1 MQGQP
6 SQSPSGQPVPQQVSA
21 AAGAAKEF
29 FACDVFEVE
38 PEYRT
43 FYAGLQFFDK
53 TDKHGNVIRYARYVT
68 PVTANGA
75 TTLKTTEMPHAQF
88 MVSFLTNQIMLLQQ
102 KEANAKA
109 KIKRYEDA
117 IKPLSKFLTDKER
130 ALTQAELAQL
140 GAEESVR
147 ILEEGHHA
155 AVHEYRH
162 IPEGSFKDWAMQ
174 EEIKTAKARTTR
186 ARAKAGSSGDI
197 YSGTVNHIDDA
208 SGTAPKFY
216 PDLRVL
222 IDEYIGIIESIT
234 DGELKP
240 IQERLAC
247 NASQKAKSD
256 QEWIQTYTYLKQT
269 GQMP

>member
-6 SQSPSGQPVPQQVSA
+6 SQSPSGQPVAQQVSA

-38 PEYRT
+38 PEYQT
-43 FYAGLQFFDK
+43 FYAGVRLFDK
-53 TDKHGNVIRYARYVT
+53 TDVHGNVIRYARYNS

-75 TTLKTTEMPHAQF
+75 ATIKTIEVPHAQF

-102 KEANAKA
+102 KEATAKA

-117 IKPLSKFLTDKER
+117 IKPLRKYLADKER
-130 ALTQAELAQL
+130 ALTQAELTQL
-140 GAEESVR
+140 RDEQTVEH
-147 ILEEGHHA
+147 LERGHHA
-155 AVHEYRH
+155 AVYEYRH
-162 IPEGSFKDWAMQ
+162 IPEGSLKDWAMR
-174 EEIKTAKARTTR
+174 EEIKTAKARIAR

-208 SGTAPKFY
+208 PGTAPKFY

-222 IDEYIGIIESIT
+222 IDEYVGIIETIT

-240 IQERLAC
+240 IQGRLAC

-256 QEWIQTYTYLKQT
+256 QEWLQTYTYLKQT